1 MKTIYLIVCLSLLFI
16 ACQPKVD
23 NAADE
28 LFNKNSETVLANVK
42 GFEDEN
48 QDYSLYADNAILLDT
63 GVGAKDSL
71 SLDDVK
77 KSDKMLWETYDF
89 KMITDPL
96 VLLPGVNPDTK
107 KPDGSVRYYGEWQ
120 VTLPATDSTEAKSA
134 IMKYYE
140 SFDFNEEGK
149 IVLQQGYG
157 DFSGLFEALHGED
170 DSDEMS
176 MEE

>member
-1 MKTIYLIVCLSLLFI
+1 M

-23 NAADE
+23 NTADE
-28 LFNKNSETVLANVK
+28 LFNKNSETVLANIK

-48 QDYSLYADNAILLDT
+48 QDYSMYADNAILLDT

-77 KSDKMLWETYDF
+77 KNDKMLWETYDF
-89 KMITDPL
+89 KLITDPL

-107 KPDGSVRYYGEWQ
+107 KPDGSVRYYGEWE

-134 IMKYYE
+134 VMKYYE
-140 SFDFNEEGK
+140 SLDFNEEGK
-149 IVLQQGYG
+149 IILQQGYG
-157 DFSGLFEALHGED
+157 DFGGLFTALHSD
-170 DSDEMS
+170 DADKSSM